1 MSGFEIIPAT
11 GTILDRIA
19 ADRKK
24 RVDEAKASVT
34 EAELRVQCEKREV
47 ARDVIA
53 RLLAWPGDQ
62 RAIIAEVKRRSPSKG
77 DLAPGLD
84 AGKLAA
90 SYERAGALGISCLVE
105 PDHFGGSLDDLRA
118 VRAAAK
124 IPILYKDFVVDP
136 YQLWEARANGAD
148 MVLLIVA
155 LLGENTGN
163 YLKAAHEIGLTCLV
177 EVHDGPE
184 LEIALATGAR
194 LIGVNNRNL
203 KTMVVELANSE
214 KMLPRFPAGVFGVG
228 ESGIKTPADMDRL
241 TDAGARAFLIGE
253 SLVTAADPEAEL
265 RMFVEKNL

>member
-1 MSGFEIIPAT
+1 MSGFKIIPAT

-24 RVDEAKASVT
+24 RVDEAKASVA
-34 EAELRVQCEKREV
+34 EATLRVHCEKLEP
-47 ARDVIA
+47 ARDVVG
-53 RLLAWPGDQ
+53 RLRDWLGDK

-90 SYERAGALGISCLVE
+90 SYERAGALAISCLVE
-105 PDHFGGSLDDLRA
+105 PDHFGGSLEDLRA
-118 VRAAAK
+118 VRAAAT
-124 IPILYKDFVVDP
+124 IPVLYKDFVVDP

-155 LLGENTGN
+155 LLGENAGN
-163 YLKAAHEIGLTCLV
+163 YLKAAHDIGLTCLV
-177 EVHDGPE
+177 EVHEGPE

-203 KTMVVELANSE
+203 KTMEVDLANSE

-228 ESGIKTPADMDRL
+228 ESGIKTPGDMDRL
-241 TDAGARAFLIGE
+241 ADAGARAFLIGE
-253 SLVTAADPEAEL
+253 SLVTASDPETEL
-265 RMFVEKNL
+265 KTFVEKSL